1 MFSDHFKHS
10 RNGFDEYL
18 SILTVG
24 QLTFDEDERFNAC
37 LKQSLKFKWATADV
51 LIAHQDDPFLLA
63 HDCQPFNVWSVVSE
77 SRLMRLDL
85 ETSFAKLIENQF
97 AAERTFEKESGS
109 LKLLFAG
116 RARTGWLFRSL
127 TPRTH
132 NL

>member
-1 MFSDHFKHS
+1 MFADHLKHS
-10 RNGFDEYL
+10 WDRFSEYL
-18 SILTVG
+18 SILAVG
-24 QLTFDEDERFNAC
+24 QLTFNQDERSHARSKKRF
-37 LKQSLKFKWATADV
+37 KFKWATADI

-109 LKLLFAG
+109 LKLLFAE
-116 RARTGWLFRSL
+116 RARTGSLFRSL